1 MANQRG
7 NKAVTRV
14 ALVAALLLCAGR
26 AGAVEPKSG
35 MTPFIPPPP
44 AGWSSPM
51 PPNETDDENGME
63 PSVNQGYGPDAPGA
77 RGLLY
82 VTLSRPSPHDM
93 PSRFQ
98 SPRPLG
104 PSQFAPQFVVSQVK
118 VNGLDAYLTYD
129 AKEQGGVLEM
139 RVGRVLVGI
148 QGGAVTTEQMV
159 AFARSIDTAELQKY

>member
-1 MANQRG
+1 MNR
-7 NKAVTRV
+7 TSII
-14 ALVAALLLCAGR
+14 AALAAVLSLGVV
-26 AGAVEPKSG
+26 GAEAAEAKSG

-51 PPNETDDENGME
+51 PPNETEDENSME
-63 PSVNQGYGPDAPGA
+63 PSVSQGYGPSDPGA

-82 VTLSRPSPHDM
+82 VILTHPSAEDM

-118 VNGLDAYLTYD
+118 VNELDAYLTYD
-129 AKEQGGVLEM
+129 AKEQGGVLQM
-139 RVGRVLVGI
+139 RVGRILVGI
-148 QGGAVTTEQMV
+148 QGGAVSADQIV
-159 AFARSIDTAELQKY
+159 AFARSIDTARLQKY